1 MGRRNRRNV
10 NADDF
15 TTPEMAQEANNA
27 ATRDAVSMD
36 VYGTQTTFQ
45 AIVLTEPVP
54 MSTAQIGDLYGS
66 SRDDGAQVL
75 PRFQFKGR
83 IVGGDLPSP
92 HHYLPDPCRLDLSI
106 NTQTTLDLISMH
118 TTFISEVG
126 YSGGRPS
133 VGDAVEVE
141 LEAGDVKF
149 NLQYGTFKGIVN
161 SAQISSPQRSMEC
174 VSLAAK
180 LSSTSNL
187 RTLRGSEVGNIR
199 EREVVGGIEE
209 QVVTIRGPHIRNPN
223 NRKAKPEA
231 IAWLNAVLAAVNR
244 RLAAG
249 ETSTSD
255 VPHATR
261 TDSNGPPL
269 RNTRVQSYSQ

>member
-1 MGRRNRRNV
+1 
-10 NADDF
+10 
-15 TTPEMAQEANNA
+15 MAQEANNA

-83 IVGGDLPSP
+83 IVGVDLPSP

-118 TTFISEVG
+118 TTLISEVG

-141 LEAGDVKF
+141 L
-149 NLQYGTFKGIVN
+149 
-161 SAQISSPQRSMEC
+161 
-174 VSLAAK
+174 
-180 LSSTSNL
+180 
-187 RTLRGSEVGNIR
+187 
-199 EREVVGGIEE
+199 
-209 QVVTIRGPHIRNPN
+209 
-223 NRKAKPEA
+223 
-231 IAWLNAVLAAVNR
+231 
-244 RLAAG
+244 
-249 ETSTSD
+249 
-255 VPHATR
+255 
-261 TDSNGPPL
+261 
-269 RNTRVQSYSQ
+269 